1 MELTQPS
8 SKAMKLNCYCD
19 FEPKNFQGAPMMTP
33 NLELAIEQSHA
44 ALGAILKGDPTLYQA
59 LYSEADDITLGN
71 PFGPFAGGQQQVKA
85 TLARAAAHYRDGEVI
100 EVESIANYVSNDL
113 AVIVE
118 VERSRAKVG
127 GGTEIVSIAVR
138 VTSVF
143 RLEQSNWK
151 LVHRHADPI
160 ATPRPAT
167 SVIST

>member
-1 MELTQPS
+1 
-8 SKAMKLNCYCD
+8 
-19 FEPKNFQGAPMMTP
+19 MMTP

-44 ALGAILKGDPTLYQA
+44 ALGAILKGNPTLYQV

-85 TLARAAAHYRDGEVI
+85 TLARAADHYRDGEVV
-100 EVESIANYVSNDL
+100 EVESIANYVSDFL
-113 AVIVE
+113 ACIVE

-127 GGTEIVSIAVR
+127 DGTELVSIAVR

-143 RLEQSNWK
+143 RLEQNNWR

-160 ATPRPAT
+160 TTPRPAT